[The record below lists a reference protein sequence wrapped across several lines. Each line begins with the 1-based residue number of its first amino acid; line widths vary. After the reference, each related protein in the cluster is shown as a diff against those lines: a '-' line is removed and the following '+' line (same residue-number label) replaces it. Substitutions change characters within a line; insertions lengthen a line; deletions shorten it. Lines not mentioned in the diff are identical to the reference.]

1 MPQTVTPFECLFKPS
16 RALFWLYLG
25 LLLLALVA
33 VFFAQLA
40 GWMQLLAVGLALL
53 HAAWTLPRQIGLSH
67 PQAFI
72 GLRHDAQGFSLFSQK
87 HGWQRVQLLPDSLA
101 LPLCVVLR
109 FCRPGQWFSRGICIA
124 FDALPTDT
132 HRRLRVRLKFARRR
146 FQEQ

>member
-1 MPQTVTPFECLFKPS
+1 MPQAVTPFECRFKPS
-16 RALFWLYLG
+16 RTLLWLYLG

-40 GWMQLLAVGLALL
+40 GWMQLLAAGLALL
-53 HAAWTLPRQIGLSH
+53 HATWALPRQIRLSH

-87 HGWQRVQLLPDSLA
+87 HGWQRVQLRTDSLA
-101 LPLCVVLR
+101 LPLGVVLR
-109 FCRPGQWFSRGICIA
+109 FRRPGQWFSRGLCIP
-124 FDALPTDT
+124 FDALPADT